1 MKRTLFFV
9 GCLMIAGSVS
19 AQTKKQTMATTIS
32 KVTVFIKGAQI
43 TRTGSIALAAGVNQI
58 VISEVSPDV
67 EEKSIQVNGDGD
79 FTLLAVSR
87 QSNMLRQ
94 QNKREEI
101 ATLQQQREKLQL
113 QLAKENNNE
122 QVYTEEKNMLLKNQT
137 VTGNNGVKAADLQA
151 SLDLQRTRL
160 SEILSKILDIQQAAK
175 QTSIELKKV
184 EQQLMAL
191 NNQDNIPTSDIIL
204 DIQSKI
210 ATTGKITVSYM
221 VRNAGWIPSY
231 DIRVKDINHPINL
244 VYKANVFQQ
253 CGEDWK
259 NVKLSL
265 SSGSPEESS
274 TKPTLLPW
282 YLRSYNSVYERNAD
296 INGLAQTVA
305 PTEITGIVTDEDN
318 TPLPGATISIKGR
331 TLGAITDG
339 QGKFRIQ
346 QPPGNNIIQV
356 KSIGYMPAELPAR
369 NNLHFSLRPD
379 NKALGEVVVTGYYAD
394 SNLEGRLA
402 GLSVSSN
409 SRADKKIIKI
419 RGMSTLQDVPEVF
432 TPTTVNFDIPVPYT
446 ILPDG
451 KPYSVG
457 IKELEIP
464 ASYQYFAIPK
474 LEKAAYL
481 TASVTEWEQLN
492 LLDGEASI
500 FYEGTYIGKT
510 LLDLQSGADS
520 LQISLGKD
528 KQVVVNRTMQKD
540 ESKKGFLGGKTT
552 FSKSWEISVRNNKG
566 IPVNVIVQ
574 DQLPIKT
581 SSEMEVSRVEYGDA
595 VLQEDT
601 RQLNWHLNI
610 PPATEQKRVL
620 KYAITYPK
628 GMITNAQ

>member
-1 MKRTLFFV
+1 MNRTLFFV
-9 GCLMIAGSVS
+9 GCLMVVGSVS

-32 KVTVFIKGAQI
+32 KVTVFIKGAQV
-43 TRTGSIALAAGVNQI
+43 TRSGSIALTPGVNQV

-87 QSNMLRQ
+87 QSNILRQ

-101 ATLQQQREKLQL
+101 AALQQQREKLQL

-151 SLDLQRTRL
+151 SLDLQRSRL
-160 SEILSKILDIQQAAK
+160 SEILSKILDIQQSSK
-175 QTSIELKKV
+175 QTALELNRV
-184 EQQLMAL
+184 EHQLLAL
-191 NNQDNIPTSDIIL
+191 NNKDNIPTSDIIL
-204 DIQSKI
+204 DIQSKS

-231 DIRVKDINHPINL
+231 DIRVKDINHPVNL

-274 TKPTLLPW
+274 TKPTLMPW
-282 YLRSYNSVYERNAD
+282 YLRSYNSISERNAD
-296 INGLAQTVA
+296 IASVGQTA
-305 PTEITGIVTDEDN
+305 PSEITGVVTDEN
-318 TPLPGATISIKGR
+318 NSPLPGVTLIIKGR
-331 TLGAITDG
+331 TIGVLSDA
-339 QGKFRIQ
+339 QGKFRLQ
-346 QPPGNNIIQV
+346 QPPGNNTIRAT
-356 KSIGYMPAELPAR
+356 SLGYTPEEMLASR
-369 NNLHFSLRPD
+369 NMHFVLRSD
-379 NKALGEVVVTGYYAD
+379 NKSLSEVVVTGYTQRMD
-394 SNLEGRLA
+394 SNMDDRQAFNGNYRAEKKAVKVRSFNA
-402 GLSVSSN
+402 GL
-409 SRADKKIIKI
+409 
-419 RGMSTLQDVPEVF
+419 DVPEAF
-432 TPTTVNFDIPVPYT
+432 TPTTVTFDIPIPYT

-464 ASYQYFAIPK
+464 ASYQYYAIPK
-474 LEKAAYL
+474 LEKSAFL
-481 TASVTEWEQLN
+481 TASVTDWEQLN

-528 KQVVVNRTMQKD
+528 KQVIVNRTMQKD

-552 FSKSWEISVRNNKG
+552 FSKAWEISIRNNKG
-566 IPVNVIVQ
+566 VPVNVIVQ

-595 VLQEDT
+595 ILEEDT
-601 RQLNWHLNI
+601 RMLSWHLTI

>member
-151 SLDLQRTRL
+151 SLDLQRARL
-160 SEILSKILDIQQAAK
+160 TEILAKILDIQQSAK
-175 QTSIELKKV
+175 QTTIELRKV
-184 EQQLMAL
+184 EQQLSAL

-282 YLRSYNSVYERNAD
+282 YLRTYNSVAERNAD
-296 INGLAQTVA
+296 INGLAQTLA
-305 PTEITGIVTDEDN
+305 PSEITGFITDEDN
-318 TPLPGATISIKGR
+318 QPLPGATVSIKGR
-331 TLGAITDG
+331 TLGAIADT

-346 QPPGNNIIQV
+346 QPPGNNIIV
-356 KSIGYMPAELPAR
+356 ANYIGYVSAELPAR

-379 NKALGEVVVTGYYAD
+379 NKSLNEVVVMGYSAE
-394 SNLEGRLA
+394 STLEGRVA
-402 GLSVSSN
+402 GVSVSN
-409 SRADKKIIKI
+409 ARADKKVIKI

-432 TPTTVNFDIPVPYT
+432 TPTTVTFDIPVPYT

-464 ASYQYFAIPK
+464 ASYQYYAIPK
-474 LEKAAYL
+474 LEKAAFL
-481 TASVTEWEQLN
+481 TASVTDWEQLN

-510 LLDLQSGADS
+510 ILDLQSGADS

-528 KQVVVNRTMQKD
+528 KQVIVNRTMQKD

-581 SSEMEVSRVEYGDA
+581 SAEMEVSRVEYGDA
-595 VLQEDT
+595 VLQDDNK
-601 RQLNWHLNI
+601 LLSWHLTI
-610 PPATEQKRVL
+610 PAATEQKRVL